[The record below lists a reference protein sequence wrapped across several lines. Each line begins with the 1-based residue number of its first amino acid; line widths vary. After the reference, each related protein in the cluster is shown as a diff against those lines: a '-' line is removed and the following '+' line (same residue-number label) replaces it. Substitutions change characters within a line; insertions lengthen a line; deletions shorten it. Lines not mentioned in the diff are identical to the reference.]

1 MKKTGMGHKHFMEEV
16 FAQFV
21 AGCLV
26 GKVREDFDT
35 HLRRGCESCEEAIR
49 WYRSLSSMLQKDRR
63 FEPPESSVRG
73 VMDAFRMQ
81 KSKAIQLVCKV
92 AEKLFDSMTDPLPE
106 GVRQLA
112 ATERQILYQVD
123 EMQLDLKI
131 DKTNDERERMI
142 IGQVLPQRGKPPGNL
157 SLSKVMLRKGE
168 RIVQSTYTNEL
179 GEFILCVVPRGSY
192 NLEILLAN
200 SRKILV
206 PNVPLVHNNLGAQN
220 ETPQ

>member
-1 MKKTGMGHKHFMEEV
+1 MDNKHFMEEV

-21 AGCLV
+21 AGCLS
-26 GKVREDFDT
+26 GKEREAFKA
-35 HLRRGCESCEEAIR
+35 HLEGGCESCEEAIR
-49 WYRSLSSMLQKDRR
+49 WYRGLSSMLQKDHR

-73 VMDAFRMQ
+73 VVDAFRLQ
-81 KSKAIQLVCKV
+81 KSKAIHLVCRV
-92 AEKLFDSMTDPLPE
+92 AEKLFDSLTDPLPE

-112 ATERQILYQVD
+112 ATERQVLYQAD

-142 IGQVLPQRGKPPGNL
+142 IGQLLPRPLAPAGNL
-157 SLSKVMLRKGE
+157 SLSKVMLREGE

-192 NLEILLAN
+192 DLEILLAN
-200 SRKILV
+200 SRKVLV
-206 PNVPLVHNNLGAQN
+206 PNVPLG
-220 ETPQ
+220 

>member
-1 MKKTGMGHKHFMEEV
+1 MDNKHFTEEV

-21 AGCLV
+21 AGCLA
-26 GKVREDFDT
+26 GRERETFEA
-35 HLRRGCESCEEAIR
+35 HLRVGCESCEEALR
-49 WYRSLSSMLQKDRR
+49 WYRGLSSMLQKDHG

-73 VMDAFRMQ
+73 VVDAFRMQ
-81 KSKAIQLVCKV
+81 KSKVINLVSKV
-92 AEKLFDSMTDPLPE
+92 ADKLFDSFTDPLPE

-112 ATERQILYQVD
+112 ATERQVLYQAD

-142 IGQVLPQRGKPPGNL
+142 IGQLLPRHPAPVGNL
-157 SLSKVMLRKGE
+157 SLSKVLLREGE

-192 NLEILLAN
+192 DLEILLAN
-200 SRKILV
+200 SRKVVV
-206 PNVPLVHNNLGAQN
+206 PNIPLD
-220 ETPQ
+220 

>member
-1 MKKTGMGHKHFMEEV
+1 MDNKHFMEEV

-26 GKVREDFDT
+26 GKEREAFEA
-35 HLRRGCESCEEAIR
+35 HLKGGCESCEEAIR
-49 WYRSLSSMLQKDRR
+49 WYRGLSTMLQKDRG

-73 VMDAFRMQ
+73 VVRAFHQQ
-81 KSKAIQLVCKV
+81 KSRVSNLVCKV
-92 AEKLFDSMTDPLPE
+92 AEKLFDSFADPLPA
-106 GVRQLA
+106 GIRQHA
-112 ATERQILYQVD
+112 ATGRQILYQTD
-123 EMQLDLKI
+123 ELQLDLKI
-131 DKTNDERERMI
+131 DKTSDEHERMI
-142 IGQVLPQRGKPPGNL
+142 IGQLLPRCPTPPGNL
-157 SLSKVMLRKGE
+157 SLSKVMLREGE

-206 PNVPLVHNNLGAQN
+206 PNVPLVIGVDSEE